1 MANAL
6 IPELIVSNFE
16 KSLHFYTKI
25 LGFKI
30 DYDRPE
36 KKFAMLS
43 LEGSQLM
50 INERNGWWETGIFE
64 YPLGRGINLQIKI
77 SDIDRLLNFLKI
89 NNIVLYQELEEA
101 WYRKG
106 DREVGHKEF
115 LVQDPDGYLL
125 RFVQDIGER
134 DVVKGNIIL

>member
-1 MANAL
+1 MPNSL
-6 IPELIVSNFE
+6 IPELIIFNFE
-16 KSLHFYTKI
+16 KSLYFYTKV
-25 LGFKI
+25 LNFRL

-50 INERNGWWETGIFE
+50 INERNGWWETGTFE

-77 SDIDRLLNFLKI
+77 SNINNLLNILQRHD
-89 NNIVLYQELEEA
+89 VPLYQEVEEV

-106 DREVGHKEF
+106 NKQVGHKEF
-115 LVQDPDGYLL
+115 LIQDPDGYLL
-125 RFVQDIGER
+125 RFVQNLGER
-134 DVVKGNIIL
+134 DII